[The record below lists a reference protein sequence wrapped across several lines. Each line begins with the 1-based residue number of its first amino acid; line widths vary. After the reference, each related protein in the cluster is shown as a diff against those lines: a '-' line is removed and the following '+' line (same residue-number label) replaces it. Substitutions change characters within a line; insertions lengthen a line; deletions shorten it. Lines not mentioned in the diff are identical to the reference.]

1 MARQYDKEYKVQ
13 AVLLARK
20 IGNSNA
26 AKELGSPE
34 GTLYS
39 WIKASK
45 VWWAKFLGHGNT
57 NASDANIIAD
67 ELIRCRNELKKLQ
80 KEVKRLSEEN
90 EILADAAAFF
100 AKSRLKSK

>member
-1 MARQYDKEYKVQ
+1 MARKYDKEYKVQ

-20 IGNSNA
+20 IGNVNA
-26 AKELGSPE
+26 SRELGIPE
-34 GTLYS
+34 GTLYG

-45 VWWAKFLGHGNT
+45 IGELSLGQGNT
-57 NASDANIIAD
+57 NASDANTIAD

-80 KEVKRLSEEN
+80 KEVKRLNEEN